1 MPCRRAPLRY
11 ARSMISVILI
21 AAFTVVMLGHIRVTS
36 QVSDTTVH
44 LRNSYPVAGAIG
56 LRLLSQ
62 ITRTEPESEF
72 TSASIEPIGASELH
86 FKSVTATSTS
96 SAALW
101 TWTPETDTSA
111 QELPLNTHTART
123 NATAVTSA
131 SADTAA
137 QNTSNQW
144 QCG

>member
-1 MPCRRAPLRY
+1 MLCRRAPLRY

-36 QVSDTTVH
+36 QVRDTTVH
-44 LRNSYPVAGAIG
+44 LRNDYPVAGAIG

-72 TSASIEPIGASELH
+72 TSASIEHL
-86 FKSVTATSTS
+86 KSVTATSTP

-101 TWTPETDTSA
+101 TWTPETDTST
-111 QELPLNTHTART
+111 QELPLNTYTAHT

-131 SADTAA
+131 AADTAA